1 MKVNVT
7 IRLEKAILDKARAYA
22 TPQKISFNELVKNL
36 LTKNV
41 ETNGYDVLMDIATS
55 NANNN
60 STQNWQW
67 NRDALY
73 EEEEDIS

>member
-22 TPQKISFNELVKNL
+22 NKQKISFNELVKNL